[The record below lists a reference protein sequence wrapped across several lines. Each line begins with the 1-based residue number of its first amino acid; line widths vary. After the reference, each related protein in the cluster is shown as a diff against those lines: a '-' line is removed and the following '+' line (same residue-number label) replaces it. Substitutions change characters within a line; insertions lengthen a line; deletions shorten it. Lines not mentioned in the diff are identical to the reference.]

1 MIVFYSND
9 LPRSSL
15 CCFQDWDRI
24 KYDLVET
31 IDLYIFWY
39 WVNLYVITLFDDRW
53 WRVLDVCLGEEFNVV
68 SYNGWCWYMYS
79 WMSYL

>member
-31 IDLYIFWY
+31 IDLYIF
-39 WVNLYVITLFDDRW
+39 
-53 WRVLDVCLGEEFNVV
+53 
-68 SYNGWCWYMYS
+68 
-79 WMSYL
+79 